1 MIIIDEHTRAAA
13 PDVLRLL
20 RNKAAIA
27 NDMIVAREPSVD
39 TRALL
44 LVSELERK
52 RRRRGTAGEPL
63 ERPRQAAPA
72 AAPRRLLALA
82 WDARAQG

>member
-20 RNKAAIA
+20 RHRAAIA
-27 NDMIVAREPSVD
+27 NDMIVTREPSID

-52 RRRRGTAGEPL
+52 RRRRAAAGDRI
-63 ERPRQAAPA
+63 ERPKQAAPA
-72 AAPRRLLALA
+72 PVPRRVLALA
-82 WDARAQG
+82 WDVRAQG